1 VTGLDTVVA
10 APEGSA
16 AAVFRNRPFLLLW
29 LSQLATQVGGNMVL
43 YGLTVLVFDQTGS
56 TSAVSLLILTFL
68 VPAVLFSALAGVYVD
83 RFDRRKVLVVT
94 NIVRAGLFL
103 LLALFDTNMLVVYG
117 LNIAVSIA
125 TTFFAPAELSM
136 IPRVVPKS
144 QLTAAN
150 GIFLLTLNA
159 AFAIGF
165 ALLGPLLVIAAP
177 DDPHRRQILCP
188 SPPASLTL
196 PQPRAPRCRDSA
208 VHEAEAA
215 AGTFVEQL
223 REGIAYVRANPVVS
237 WALLYLGVAA
247 SIVGVL
253 GVLGPAFARD
263 VLGLRTQDFVIIVA
277 PLGIGAV
284 IGALGVNA
292 LRGQVSRR
300 RLIETGLIVLGVCLA
315 LISIA
320 GPIAQ
325 FLRDVDDRVPGPDM
339 SSFVSVLSVVVAIAL
354 VAGIAYTA
362 TAIPA
367 QTELQEE
374 IPPAVRGRV
383 FGILN
388 MLVSVG
394 SFLPIILVGYISDMV
409 GTMPVLLGAAALIV
423 VVGIA
428 SLVARASPPP
438 GALSDER
445 GESVDLPL
453 PGIAGAP
460 RGRRA
465 RTVPRR
471 AYPPPRVAVVFT
483 GGTISMTV
491 DGSPAAQCP
500 LAVPTCSRPCPTG
513 RRGSS
518 RSTWADAGATSRR
531 RAADPDPGDDPVT

>member
-1 VTGLDTVVA
+1 MTDLEATIPGA
-10 APEGSA
+10 AGSA

-43 YGLTVLVFDQTGS
+43 YGLTVLVFDETGS

-83 RFDRRKVLVVT
+83 RFDRRKVLVST
-94 NIVRAGLFL
+94 NLIRAGLFL
-103 LLALFDTNMLVVYG
+103 LLAFLDTNMLVLYT
-117 LNIAVSIA
+117 LNIAISIA

-136 IPRVVPKS
+136 IPRVVPRS

-159 AFAIGF
+159 AFALGF
-165 ALLGPLLVIAAP
+165 ALLGPLLVILAGPTILIGVVAGLYLVAAGF
-177 DDPHRRQILCP
+177 CW
-188 SPPASLTL
+188 TL
-196 PQPRAPRCRDSA
+196 PSAPPGAPVHEGA
-208 VHEAEAA
+208 VHEAEEA

-237 WALLYLGVAA
+237 WSLLYLGVAA

-253 GVLGPAFARD
+253 GVLGPAFAQD

-277 PLGIGAV
+277 PLGVGAV

-292 LRGQVSRR
+292 VQGQVPRR
-300 RLIETGLIVLGVCLA
+300 RLIETGLVVLGICLA

-339 SSFVSVLSVVVAIAL
+339 SAFVSIISVVVAIAL

-394 SFLPIILVGYISDMV
+394 SFLPIILVGYISDRV
-409 GTMPVLLGAAALIV
+409 GTMPVLLGASVLIL
-423 VVGIA
+423 VVGVA
-428 SLVARASPPP
+428 SLLARTSPPP
-438 GALSDER
+438 GSLSDETP
-445 GESVDLPL
+445 VA
-453 PGIAGAP
+453 PGDAPPRGAP
-460 RGRRA
+460 E
-465 RTVPRR
+465 
-471 AYPPPRVAVVFT
+471 
-483 GGTISMTV
+483 
-491 DGSPAAQCP
+491 GSSTAGPADT
-500 LAVPTCSRPCPTG
+500 LAVPAPS
-513 RRGSS
+513 
-518 RSTWADAGATSRR
+518 
-531 RAADPDPGDDPVT
+531 PDEP

>member
-1 VTGLDTVVA
+1 MTGHEGA
-10 APEGSA
+10 IPGAEGSA

-43 YGLTVLVFDQTGS
+43 YGLTVLVFDETGS
-56 TSAVSLLILTFL
+56 NSAVSLLILTFL

-83 RFDRRKVLVVT
+83 RFDRRKVLVAT
-94 NIVRAGLFL
+94 NLIRAGLFL
-103 LLALFDTNMLVVYG
+103 LLAFFDTNILVLYT
-117 LNIAVSIA
+117 LNIAISIA

-136 IPRVVPKS
+136 IPRVVPRS

-159 AFAIGF
+159 AFALGF
-165 ALLGPLLVIAAP
+165 ALLGPLLVILAGPTILIGVVAA
-177 DDPHRRQILCP
+177 LYLVAAGFCW
-188 SPPASLTL
+188 TL
-196 PQPRAPRCRDSA
+196 PSAPAAGAVHEGA
-208 VHEAEAA
+208 VHEAEEA
-215 AGTFVEQL
+215 AGTFIEQL

-277 PLGIGAV
+277 PLGVGAV

-292 LRGQVSRR
+292 VQGQVSRR
-300 RLIETGLIVLGVCLA
+300 RLIETGLVVLGICLA

-325 FLRDVDDRVPGPDM
+325 FLRDVDDRVPGPDV
-339 SSFVSVLSVVVAIAL
+339 SAFVSIISVVVAIAL

-394 SFLPIILVGYISDMV
+394 SFLPIILVGYISDRV
-409 GTMPVLLGAAALIV
+409 GTMPVLLGAAVLIL

-428 SLVARASPPP
+428 SMIARSSPPP
-438 GALSDER
+438 GSLSDETTP
-445 GESVDLPL
+445 ESVD
-453 PGIAGAP
+453 
-460 RGRRA
+460 
-465 RTVPRR
+465 V
-471 AYPPPRVAVVFT
+471 PPPGVPGGSSAAGVGDPVAVPAP
-483 GGTISMTV
+483 
-491 DGSPAAQCP
+491 SPDEP
-500 LAVPTCSRPCPTG
+500 
-513 RRGSS
+513 
-518 RSTWADAGATSRR
+518 
-531 RAADPDPGDDPVT
+531 